1 MVLSLVV
8 LASFESSLGSTLSL
22 PARLIDEPETII
34 ANENGESQPSAVKED
49 TTPQSQADSLAVG
62 QMETAEIVAQTA
74 KQPQKISKFDNLM
87 KRVGAEMGYDWRFMS
102 AIAYCESRFKEGL
115 VSKRGAAGLM
125 QVMPVV
131 ARHFKVPVS
140 HIYNTETNVRLACRL
155 LNEFEKMLRF
165 PENITEKDRLSIV
178 LASYNAGVG
187 HVQDARRLARA
198 DGANPNS
205 WSVVSK
211 YLQLKAD
218 PAYYTRSE
226 VKAGRFSGSRETLGF
241 VKLAMTKYDEY
252 CEIAW

>member
-8 LASFESSLGSTLSL
+8 LAGFESSVGSTFAQ
-22 PARLIDEPETII
+22 PTNPNNEAET
-34 ANENGESQPSAVKED
+34 SAVVEESTNQQSADASAEQGEQIAETVKL
-49 TTPQSQADSLAVG
+49 PQ
-62 QMETAEIVAQTA
+62 T
-74 KQPQKISKFDNLM
+74 ISKFDALM
-87 KRVGAEMGYDWRFMS
+87 KRVGEESGYDWRFMS

-165 PENITEKDRLSIV
+165 PENVAEADRLSIV

-187 HVQDARRLARA
+187 HVQDARRLAKA

>member
-8 LASFESSLGSTLSL
+8 LAGFESSVGSTF
-22 PARLIDEPETII
+22 A
-34 ANENGESQPSAVKED
+34 QP
-49 TTPQSQADSLAVG
+49 TTPNNEQDSSLVVEENTQQQGADAS
-62 QMETAEIVAQTA
+62 AESGEQIAEMATL
-74 KQPQKISKFDNLM
+74 PQKISKFDALM
-87 KRVGAEMGYDWRFMS
+87 KRVGEESGYDWRFMS
-102 AIAYCESRFKEGL
+102 AIAYCESRFTEGL

-165 PENITEKDRLSIV
+165 PENIAEHDRLSIV

>member
-1 MVLSLVV
+1 MLKRVFFVILSLVV
-8 LASFESSLGSTLSL
+8 LAGLESSLGSTVAA
-22 PARLIDEPETII
+22 PALFVDEP
-34 ANENGESQPSAVKED
+34 
-49 TTPQSQADSLAVG
+49 LAVTEG
-62 QMETAEIVAQTA
+62 DEELKTEDADTEAEQPTSESEQIAETA
-74 KQPQKISKFDNLM
+74 KLPQQISKFDTLM
-87 KRVGAEMGYDWRFMS
+87 KRIGEESGHDWRFMS

-155 LNEFEKMLRF
+155 LTEFENMLRI
-165 PENITEKDRLSIV
+165 PETTPEYDRLSII

-187 HVQDARRLARA
+187 HVQDARRLAKA

-205 WSVVSK
+205 WAVVSN
-211 YLQLKAD
+211 YLKLKSD
-218 PAYYTRSE
+218 PQYYTRSE
-226 VKAGRFSGSRETLGF
+226 VKAGRFAGSRETLGF
-241 VKLAMTKYDEY
+241 VELAMSKYKHY

>member
-8 LASFESSLGSTLSL
+8 IAGFESSVGSAFVQPTTFNN
-22 PARLIDEPETII
+22 EPET
-34 ANENGESQPSAVKED
+34 SAVVEEAN
-49 TTPQSQADSLAVG
+49 QQADSISAM
-62 QMETAEIVAQTA
+62 QSEQIAEMAKLPQT
-74 KQPQKISKFDNLM
+74 ISKFDTLM
-87 KRVGAEMGYDWRFMS
+87 KRVGEESGYDWRFMS

-165 PENITEKDRLSIV
+165 PENIAEKDRLSIV

>member
-8 LASFESSLGSTLSL
+8 IAGFESSVGSAFVQPTTFNN
-22 PARLIDEPETII
+22 EPET
-34 ANENGESQPSAVKED
+34 SAVVEEAN
-49 TTPQSQADSLAVG
+49 QQADSLSAMQG
-62 QMETAEIVAQTA
+62 EQIAEMAKLPQT
-74 KQPQKISKFDNLM
+74 ISKFDALM
-87 KRVGAEMGYDWRFMS
+87 KRVGEESGYDWRFMS